1 MSGRPKQGLDAAL
14 WSVHIFDNDAKID
27 KLIDSKDWA
36 GFGVYFWLCQ
46 RALGTNGYFFE
57 WSYDD
62 CASTAR
68 KMGGGVNSGTVKETV
83 SYCFRI
89 DLFNKRLFDRW
100 GVLTSR
106 GIQRSFLPVLL
117 KRRVKKVYE
126 EYWLL
131 SSDESKGLVKVSL
144 NDDVQ
149 PTNDDVQPTNDDVQS
164 IKESKV
170 KESNIKEYMGAFS
183 DQSLESAFQFYL
195 VVRNQ
200 NWGEIS
206 EEQIQAM
213 REELISMSDDAKEQ
227 IAIVKKAT
235 AGGWKNFYPIK
246 KGRKKKEPVKK
257 AADGGYIE
265 RDYDMDSLEVQLL
278 KAQEGAGV
286 GHADQES
293 RPGKVV

>member
-1 MSGRPKQGLDAAL
+1 MAGRPKQGIDASL
-14 WSVHIFDNDAKID
+14 WSVHMFDNDAKID

-46 RALGTNGYFFE
+46 RAFGTNGYFFE
-57 WSYDD
+57 WSFDD

-89 DLFNKRLFDRW
+89 DLFDKRLFDRW

-117 KRRVKKVYE
+117 NRRVKKVYE

-131 SSDESKGLVKVSL
+131 NSEESKGLVKVSL

-149 PTNDDVQPTNDDVQS
+149 PTNANVQSANGDVQA

-170 KESNIKEYMGAFS
+170 KLKEYIPAFG
-183 DQSLESAFQFYL
+183 DKSLESAFQFYL
-195 VVRNQ
+195 IVRSQ

-213 REELISMSDDAKEQ
+213 REELLSMSGDVKEQ

-246 KGRKKKEPVKK
+246 KGRQKKEPAKK
-257 AADGGYIE
+257 KTEAGLIE
-265 RDYDMDSLEVQLL
+265 RDYDMDSLEVRLL
-278 KAQEGAGV
+278 KAQETTAEG
-286 GHADQES
+286 
-293 RPGKVV
+293 